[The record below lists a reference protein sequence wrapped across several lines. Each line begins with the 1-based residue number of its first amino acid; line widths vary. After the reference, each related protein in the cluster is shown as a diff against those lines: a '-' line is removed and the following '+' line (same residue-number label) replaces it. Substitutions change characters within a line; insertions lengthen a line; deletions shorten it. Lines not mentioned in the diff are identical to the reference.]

1 MAESRWQRAESAER
15 RHPPEN
21 DPCVIAAVGR
31 SVGAEKSRAAISI
44 SSQKKAY
51 PMRAFPPVFYHSTEN
66 SFPKVPVN
74 EKSDHH

>member
-31 SVGAEKSRAAISI
+31 NVGLKRVELPSTI
-44 SSQKKAY
+44 SSQKNAY

-66 SFPKVPVN
+66 SLPKAAVN